1 MNKLKVDLIDSL
13 TRDRYYEEIELT
25 RLLNDEV
32 LFTHKYKIDK
42 IKETLREIV
51 MIDSSM
57 SLINQ
62 IYSTPAQNKNDI
74 NKLDDGDSK

>member
-1 MNKLKVDLIDSL
+1 MNKMKVDLIDSL

-32 LFTHKYKIDK
+32 MFTHKYKIDK
-42 IKETLREIV
+42 IKECLREIV
-51 MIDSSM
+51 MIDSSI

-62 IYSTPAQNKNDI
+62 IYSQPIESNNQQNEKN
-74 NKLDDGDSK
+74 DGDSK

>member
-1 MNKLKVDLIDSL
+1 MNKMKVDLIDSL

-32 LFTHKYKIDK
+32 LFTHKYKIEE
-42 IKETLREIV
+42 IKKCLREIV
-51 MIDSSM
+51 MIDSSI

-62 IYSTPAQNKNDI
+62 IYSNPIENNEELNDKNDGD
-74 NKLDDGDSK
+74 NK

>member
-1 MNKLKVDLIDSL
+1 MNKMNIDLIDSL

-25 RLLNDEV
+25 RLLNDDV

-42 IKETLREIV
+42 IKECLREIV
-51 MIDSSM
+51 MIDSSI

-62 IYSTPAQNKNDI
+62 IYSQPIESNNQQNEKN
-74 NKLDDGDSK
+74 DGDSK

>member
-1 MNKLKVDLIDSL
+1 MNKMNIDLIDSL

-25 RLLNDEV
+25 RLLNDDM

-42 IKETLREIV
+42 IKECLREIV
-51 MIDSSM
+51 MIDSSI

-62 IYSTPAQNKNDI
+62 IYSQPIESNNQQNEKN
-74 NKLDDGDSK
+74 DGDSK

>member
-62 IYSTPAQNKNDI
+62 IYATPAQNKNDI

>member
-1 MNKLKVDLIDSL
+1 MNKMKVDLIDSL

-32 LFTHKYKIDK
+32 LFAHKHKIDK
-42 IKETLREIV
+42 IKECLREIV
-51 MIDSSM
+51 MIDSSI

-62 IYSTPAQNKNDI
+62 IYAIPNEDNQQNEKN
-74 NKLDDGDSK
+74 DGDSK

>member
-1 MNKLKVDLIDSL
+1 MNKMKIDLIDSL

-25 RLLNDEV
+25 RLLNDNM

-42 IKETLREIV
+42 IKECLREIV
-51 MIDSSM
+51 MIDSSI

-62 IYSTPAQNKNDI
+62 IYSQPIESNNQQNEKN
-74 NKLDDGDSK
+74 DGDSK